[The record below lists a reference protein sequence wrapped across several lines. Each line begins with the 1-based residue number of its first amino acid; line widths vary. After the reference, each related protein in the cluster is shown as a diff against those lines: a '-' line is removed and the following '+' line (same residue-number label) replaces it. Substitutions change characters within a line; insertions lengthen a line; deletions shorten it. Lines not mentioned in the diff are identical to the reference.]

1 MIQITL
7 YWEWEYYLEGGQDD
21 IVRLISG
28 HLAGGNIADQPSVA
42 LSGLKLADNGERWF
56 LSKGAGSGFDG
67 SLAASSLTQKET
79 NADSLGNTDNSEKAS
94 GGGGG
99 QKGGGSGDG
108 GDTSGGGGGGLQDQR
123 EGSQSWGGKS
133 QSDDENLVHLDV

>member
-1 MIQITL
+1 MIQI

-42 LSGLKLADNGERWF
+42 LSGLKLADDGERGF
-56 LSKGAGSGFDG
+56 FSKGAGSGDV
-67 SLAASSLTQKET
+67 SLAARCELSCKET
-79 NADSLGNTDNSEKAS
+79 NADSLGNTDSNEKAS
-94 GGGGG
+94 GGGGR
-99 QKGGGSGDG
+99 QKGGGCGDG

-123 EGSQSWGGKS
+123 EDGQSWGGKS